1 MNEEKIMV
9 RPFRRTDADAVT
21 ELAIAASNE
30 VRHGMTVGKINNMI
44 RQVNRSDWIGQA
56 IRSLSSP

>member
-1 MNEEKIMV
+1 MV

-30 VRHGMTVGKINNMI
+30 VRHGMTVVKINNMI
-44 RQVNRSDWIGQA
+44 RQVNRSYWIGQA

>member
-1 MNEEKIMV
+1 MV